1 MQAQRLNITLP
12 YELARDFRRAIPV
25 SKRSQFIAE
34 AVKEKL
40 PKKKLKKELIKS
52 LNVNR
57 EYYEKVGKQIEED
70 FKYADAEV
78 LERLS

>member
-12 YELARDFRRAIPV
+12 YELARDFRRAVPV
-25 SKRSQFIAE
+25 KKRSKFIAE
-34 AVKEKL
+34 AVQEKL
-40 PKKKLKKELIKS
+40 PKKNLKKELIKS
-52 LNVNR
+52 LNANR